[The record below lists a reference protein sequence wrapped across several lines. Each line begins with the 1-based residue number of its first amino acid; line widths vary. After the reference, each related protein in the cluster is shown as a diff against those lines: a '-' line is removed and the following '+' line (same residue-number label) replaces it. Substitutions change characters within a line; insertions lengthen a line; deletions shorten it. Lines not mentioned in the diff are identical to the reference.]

1 MLRYLGACRGEVVG
15 YDQCPAD
22 ATGGSLVSIAG
33 VLLT

>member
-1 MLRYLGACRGEVVG
+1 LLGETRGEVVG

-33 VLLT
+33 VVFT